1 MLSTILRIPLQI
13 KGQVILVLI
22 TLTLVTLITIVISTS
37 WGEYPIPPLAVAQTI
52 LGIDTGNGDYAFVI
66 KTLRL
71 PRSLTAALVGIA
83 LGVSGTIIQ
92 GITRNPLAAPGVIGV
107 NAGASLAAVSLI
119 VVLPNVPIGVL
130 PLAAFGGALLTS
142 LLIYLL
148 AWEEGTHPVRLIL
161 IGVGIT
167 AVINAFTNLMV
178 TFGEINNVSQA
189 LVWLAGSVYGRS
201 WQEIFYLLPW
211 LIIFIPLALLQARQL
226 NALNLGEDIAKSL
239 GAQVEL
245 QRSFLLLISTALAG
259 AAVATAGSISFVGL
273 IAPHIARQLVGN
285 IHQGLIPVAGMMGAT
300 IVVTADFLGRILFS
314 PLEIPCGVITAVIG
328 VPYFVY
334 TIVRNQ

>member
-119 VVLPNVPIGVL
+119 VVLPNVPVGVL